1 MAITP
6 HPNSQATLIVPTLTR
21 ADPVRLEKAIDGL
34 FQGTLTVTLTSTSEG
49 HISALVKNSTRSYQ
63 VSLTADEVTCDCLDS
78 LHRDTVCKHSL
89 AVALFASHPPAQAPA
104 VRHLLWSDGQVLCGA
119 QAPMRVSRWPWPGT
133 LVQWED
139 TCSECRST
147 YHSGYQRQQQA
158 KKAEATARRKQGE
171 FTRALSG
178 QGTRVSPGVARVQPS
193 AAKAA

>member
-1 MAITP
+1 M
-6 HPNSQATLIVPTLTR
+6 
-21 ADPVRLEKAIDGL
+21 
-34 FQGTLTVTLTSTSEG
+34 
-49 HISALVKNSTRSYQ
+49 
-63 VSLTADEVTCDCLDS
+63 
-78 LHRDTVCKHSL
+78 
-89 AVALFASHPPAQAPA
+89 
-104 VRHLLWSDGQVLCGA
+104 
-119 QAPMRVSRWPWPGT
+119 
-133 LVQWED
+133 QWED